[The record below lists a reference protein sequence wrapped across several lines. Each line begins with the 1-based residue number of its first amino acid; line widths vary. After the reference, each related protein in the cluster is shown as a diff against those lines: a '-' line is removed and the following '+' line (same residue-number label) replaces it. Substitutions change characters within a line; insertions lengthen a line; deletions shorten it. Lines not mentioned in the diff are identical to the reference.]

1 MILEKNGHLRGGN
14 LSNFGIMLRCRVM
27 GHLEM
32 VTRVLLQ
39 APSPAPSL
47 DSSCDQEGGCVSDY
61 VAMGVT
67 AFVAL
72 M

>member
-1 MILEKNGHLRGGN
+1 
-14 LSNFGIMLRCRVM
+14 
-27 GHLEM
+27 M

-47 DSSCDQEGGCVSDY
+47 NSSFICDQEGGCVSDY
-61 VAMGVT
+61 VAMGLT